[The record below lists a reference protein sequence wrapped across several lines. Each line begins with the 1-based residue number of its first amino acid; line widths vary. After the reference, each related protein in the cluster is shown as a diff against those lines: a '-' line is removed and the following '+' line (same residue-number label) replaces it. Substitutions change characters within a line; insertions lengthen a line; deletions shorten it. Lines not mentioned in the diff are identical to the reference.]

1 VPGAS
6 KRHRERRCG
15 VEAARSL
22 QTAAGEDGSMA
33 APQAARVAVPGERL
47 GHAADYDIGTG
58 VYERGGML
66 HAALAGVVRI
76 DDGEGRPRVRRRSAL
91 DVLGPGRG

>member
-1 VPGAS
+1 MS
-6 KRHRERRCG
+6 
-15 VEAARSL
+15 
-22 QTAAGEDGSMA
+22 

-76 DDGEGRPRVRRRSAL
+76 DEGEGRPRVRL
-91 DVLGPGRG
+91 HEPQDTDPGLG